1 MQCVL
6 RDYITSYHLPI
17 TCSMIINPH
26 LARAWASHLVTVD
39 VVPPTYRYLV
49 DDR

>member
-6 RDYITSYHLPI
+6 RGYITSHYLPI

-26 LARAWASHLVTVD
+26 LARAWAGHLVTVN
-39 VVPPTYRYLV
+39 VVPTGTW
-49 DDR
+49 